1 VGVFLDEEKME
12 HEVSSG
18 PQAPSCDDLTR
29 RLSKASP
36 MDIDPIEWLTCL
48 VCLSLHVMYCAL
60 CVGFCL
66 MMLIGYMVVPFH
78 TLSLM

>member
-1 VGVFLDEEKME
+1 VEEKKME
-12 HEVSSG
+12 QKISSG

-36 MDIDPIEWLTCL
+36 VHIDPIEWLTCL

-66 MMLIGYMVVPFH
+66 MMLIGCMVVSLH
-78 TLSLM
+78 TLSLT